1 MLGRRRL
8 HSRVPEGAET
18 PLHLGGSLTSTCAR
32 SPRVVTLGRLDTQP
46 QHGLVSSGPSLLK
59 PAEDGRQRGTRAPLR
74 AAGPCPSPPMASSP
88 EIRAPRLRVAVA
100 ETPDLCTR
108 VPSALWGQPG
118 HLCERPPDRG
128 MGVLSVRAQ
137 WPRQCVF
144 LRSDRCHCHEI
155 PRPAQ
160 GWGTLHPRAR
170 PPPPGFEFFVT
181 RSLCSA
187 SRDHAVHSVCFW

>member
-1 MLGRRRL
+1 M
-8 HSRVPEGAET
+8 VWC
-18 PLHLGGSLTSTCAR
+18 PLDLRSSNRPRMGGSAAPGHPSGQQDLA
-32 SPRVVTLGRLDTQP
+32 PR
-46 QHGLVSSGPSLLK
+46 
-59 PAEDGRQRGTRAPLR
+59 
-74 AAGPCPSPPMASSP
+74 PPTASSP
-88 EIRAPRLRVAVA
+88 EIRAPRLQVAAA
-100 ETPDLCTR
+100 ETPDLCTQ

-118 HLCERPPDRG
+118 HLCERPPDWG